1 MDIKVEEKFVLE
13 MNRNEA
19 SLLMEYC
26 QNPHENDNEKENELK
41 RNIFNL
47 LKSKLNKPIENDFF
61 SMKIGTKCE
70 GGYFGGIINN
80 NEERYAII
88 VSPKDLGE
96 NQLQF
101 KTSNTADS
109 GIQSTWNGQL
119 NTLNINDD
127 EHPAAHWCS
136 NLNINGYTDWYL
148 PAKDELNLIYNNL
161 KKDFIKDFIRD
172 FYWTSTEHTA
182 TTTFAWGQYF
192 YYGFQF
198 YRTKDY
204 YYYVRAIRKVSF

>member
-1 MDIKVEEKFVLE
+1 MTV
-13 MNRNEA
+13 
-19 SLLMEYC
+19 
-26 QNPHENDNEKENELK
+26 
-41 RNIFNL
+41 
-47 LKSKLNKPIENDFF
+47 

-70 GGYFGGIINN
+70 GGYFGGIVNN

-101 KTSNTADS
+101 KTTNTADS

-127 EHPAAHWCS
+127 KHPAAQWCS

-204 YYYVRAIRKVSF
+204 YYYVRAIRKVSL

>member
-13 MNRNEA
+13 MN
-19 SLLMEYC
+19 
-26 QNPHENDNEKENELK
+26 K
-41 RNIFNL
+41 
-47 LKSKLNKPIENDFF
+47 NDFF
-61 SMKIGTKCE
+61 SMKIGSKCE

-96 NQLQF
+96 TKLQF
-101 KTSNTADS
+101 KTTNTADS
-109 GIQSTWNGQL
+109 GIQSTWNGQA
-119 NTLNINDD
+119 NTFNLNDD
-127 EHPAAHWCS
+127 EHPAAQWCS

-172 FYWTSTEHTA
+172 FYWTSTEHTTA
-182 TTTFAWGQYF
+182 TTYAWLQSFGSGYQ
-192 YYGFQF
+192 G
-198 YRTKDY
+198 TSSKDGSNS
-204 YYYVRAIRKVSF
+204 VRAIRKVSL

>member
-161 KKDFIKDFIRD
+161 KNSGLFENN
-172 FYWTSTEHTA
+172 FYWTSTEHA
-182 TTTFAWGQYF
+182 AYTTFAWTQYF
-192 YYGFQF
+192 GYVYQYYASKASYG
-198 YRTKDY
+198 
-204 YYYVRAIRKVSF
+204 YVRAIRKVSF